1 MVRRRTSTIERQ
13 TSKMTAP
20 IITLTTDFGTD
31 DIFVG
36 VMKGVILGINPQVR
50 IVDLTHAIPPQSI
63 ELGALLLRLAAPYF
77 LAGTIHVAVVDP
89 GVGTARPAICIETG
103 AGFLVGPDNGLLAP
117 AAEHAGVKRVIACT
131 DSSYWLPPGG
141 PTFHGRDVFAPVA
154 AHLSRGVPPARLGA
168 VQPSMTPL
176 PLPPVEREHPAT
188 GLALRGRVIHVD
200 GFGNLFTNIT
210 ASDIEDFP
218 HQRLSVSIANTVL
231 SGLTAS
237 YAAVPEGGLLVL
249 LNSWGLLEIAQRNGS
264 AHQRIGAD
272 RGETVTVWATPEN
285 PRRTTSS

>member
-1 MVRRRTSTIERQ
+1 
-13 TSKMTAP
+13 MTQP

-36 VMKGVILGINPQVR
+36 VMKGVILGINPHVR

-77 LAGTIHVAVVDP
+77 PPGTIHMAVVDP
-89 GVGTARPAICIETG
+89 GVGTARPAICVETS
-103 AGFLVGPDNGLLAP
+103 AGLLVGPDNGLLAP
-117 AAEHAGVKRVIACT
+117 AAEHAGVARIIACT
-131 DSSYWLPPGG
+131 DPSYWLPPGG

-154 AHLSRGVPPARLGA
+154 AHLSRGVPAPRLGTM
-168 VQPSMTPL
+168 QPSMTPL
-176 PLPPVEREHPAT
+176 PLQPVAREQQEA
-188 GLALRGRVIHVD
+188 GVALHGRVIHVD
-200 GFGNLFTNIT
+200 RFGNLFTSIT

-218 HQRLSVSIANTVL
+218 HQRLSVSIAHTVV

-237 YAAVPEGGLLVL
+237 YSAVPEGELLAL

-264 AHQRIGAD
+264 AHQRIGAG
-272 RGETVTVWATPEN
+272 RGETVTVWAIPET